1 MIPNSLG
8 CVEKVGG
15 VFALAKNLKR
25 KKNDARTALRG
36 GENWKSSEQFSGLSN
51 SNSIPAHEKLMYRP
65 SETQQF
71 DNNYTAF
78 RREEPIIRQVA
89 QPVSPQVVSRDI
101 DNQRVQTPS
110 FSQSYQQTP
119 TFSQVSPRQG
129 FPVNNVQASR
139 VIVPQENNRVIPQF
153 VH

>member
-1 MIPNSLG
+1 M
-8 CVEKVGG
+8 
-15 VFALAKNLKR
+15 AKNLKR
-25 KKNDARTALRG
+25 KQNDARTALKS
-36 GENWKSSEQFSGLSN
+36 GENWRSSDQLPGLSN
-51 SNSIPAHEKLMYRP
+51 SNSIPVHETLMYRP

-78 RREEPIIRQVA
+78 RREEPIVRQAV

-101 DNQRVQTPS
+101 DYQRVQTPS

-119 TFSQVSPRQG
+119 TFSQVSPRQA

-139 VIVPQENNRVIPQF
+139 VIVPQENNRVIPQV